1 LKTFLDFTPAEVSQK
16 KEQETNEMNTLT
28 QIIENT
34 FNPSAKDMR
43 LLTEAIQANK
53 ELAGLFNSTQTKVIV
68 EKSSTAAPRK
78 PRAPI
83 QKKDDAV
90 RCHAVVWNLEMNE
103 ATGEL
108 VPKRCTRGC
117 EGYYK
122 FCKQHNLVD
131 GKKCAGCSA
140 YFGEDIIHQFKH
152 EHMGTIHEPS
162 YIFDKYHADVLKIY
176 QKSIAGSVPKSDE
189 PATDVPV
196 QEKKKV
202 GRPSKKTKTV
212 ADDKPKREANDF
224 IKFLNSKR
232 VEIKAQILLEQP
244 DLKGRFLT
252 GAISKRAGELWKT
265 EKGSMTV
272 VDEESKVLSSQ
283 EEPTEEAPAPA
294 VVEEE
299 AQDEDEEEI
308 KLKYN
313 DTLKVWID
321 EETDLYYM
329 EKDSASATGSVV
341 NGVLKPFK
349 VRK

>member
-1 LKTFLDFTPAEVSQK
+1 
-16 KEQETNEMNTLT
+16 MNTLT

-43 LLTEAIQANK
+43 LLTEAIQADK
-53 ELAGLFNSTQTKVIV
+53 ELAGLFNSAQIKVIV
-68 EKSSTAAPRK
+68 EKSSTAAPKK
-78 PRAPI
+78 PRAPV
-83 QKKDDAV
+83 QMKDDAV
-90 RCHAVVWNLEMNE
+90 RCQAVVWNLEMNE

-117 EGYYK
+117 EGDNK
-122 FCKQHNLVD
+122 FCKQHGLAD

-176 QKSIAGSVPKSDE
+176 QKSIAEPMAKSDE
-189 PATDVPV
+189 PVDVPV

-202 GRPSKKTKTV
+202 GRPSKKTETV
-212 ADDKPKREANDF
+212 KADKPKREANGF

-232 VEIKAQILLEQP
+232 DEIKAQILAEQP
-244 DLKGRFLT
+244 ELKGKFLT

-265 EKGSMTV
+265 EKGTEPAV
-272 VDEESKVLSSQ
+272 VDETQDFFSQ
-283 EEPTEEAPAPA
+283 EESTVEAPVPA
-294 VVEEE
+294 DVEET
-299 AQDEDEEEI
+299 QDEDEDKI
-308 KLKYN
+308 TLKYN

-321 EETDLYYM
+321 EETELYYM
-329 EKDSASATGSVV
+329 EENSPSATGSVV